1 MIISETILIEKFS
14 ESDDKGYD
22 YLIDNAESDEQ
33 VSVLQSLQSIYYLVG
48 NGITKEEYV
57 DYRNLLFK
65 EELQL
70 PDHLIEKIN
79 NYWFN

>member
-33 VSVLQSLQSIYYLVG
+33 VSVLQSL
-48 NGITKEEYV
+48 
-57 DYRNLLFK
+57 
-65 EELQL
+65 
-70 PDHLIEKIN
+70 P
-79 NYWFN
+79 

>member
-1 MIISETILIEKFS
+1 MIISETVLIEKFS

-22 YLIDNAESDEQ
+22 YLIDNAENDEQ
-33 VSVLQSLQSIYYLVG
+33 VSVLQSLQSIYCLIG
-48 NGITKEEYV
+48 DGITKEEYV

-70 PDHLIEKIN
+70 PDHLIEEIN
-79 NYWFN
+79 NY

>member
-1 MIISETILIEKFS
+1 MIISETVLIEKFS

-22 YLIDNAESDEQ
+22 YLIDNAENDEQ
-33 VSVLQSLQSIYYLVG
+33 VSVLQSLQSMYHLIG
-48 NGITKEEYV
+48 DGITKEEYI

-70 PDHLIEKIN
+70 PDHLIEEIN
-79 NYWFN
+79 NY

>member
-33 VSVLQSLQSIYYLVG
+33 VSVLQSLRVG
-48 NGITKEEYV
+48 AKSP
-57 DYRNLLFK
+57 LL
-65 EELQL
+65 QVW
-70 PDHLIEKIN
+70 DG
-79 NYWFN
+79 

>member
-1 MIISETILIEKFS
+1 MIISETVLIEKFS

-22 YLIDNAESDEQ
+22 YLIDNAENDEQ

-79 NYWFN
+79 NY

>member
-1 MIISETILIEKFS
+1 MIISETVLIEKFS

-22 YLIDNAESDEQ
+22 YLIDNAENDDQ

-48 NGITKEEYV
+48 DGITKEEYV
-57 DYRNLLFK
+57 NYRNLLFK

-70 PDHLIEKIN
+70 PDHLIEEIK
-79 NYWFN
+79 NY

>member
-1 MIISETILIEKFS
+1 MIISETVLIEKFS

-22 YLIDNAESDEQ
+22 YLIDNAENDEQ

-48 NGITKEEYV
+48 DGITKEEYV
-57 DYRNLLFK
+57 NYRNLLFK

-70 PDHLIEKIN
+70 PDHLIEEIK
-79 NYWFN
+79 NY

>member
-1 MIISETILIEKFS
+1 MIINETILIEKFS

-22 YLIDNAESDEQ
+22 YLIDNAENDEQ
-33 VSVLQSLQSIYYLVG
+33 VNVLQSLQSMYYLIG
-48 NGITKEEYV
+48 DAITKEEYV

-70 PDHLIEKIN
+70 LNHLIEEIN
-79 NYWFN
+79 NC